1 MQTKREPQH
10 HHELEKR
17 SIIRKLTKED
27 LLISEAKAVAG
38 QEISKETFKCHEKGK
53 RKKVKKLLF
62 LLWRRNRESTRNY
75 ITDDIGQK
83 IIEKHIYT
91 SEIKN

>member
-1 MQTKREPQH
+1 MADNLPIIHLMQTKREPQH

-53 RKKVKKLLF
+53 KKITFSPLEKKQ
-62 LLWRRNRESTRNY
+62 REST
-75 ITDDIGQK
+75 
-83 IIEKHIYT
+83 
-91 SEIKN
+91 

>member
-53 RKKVKKLLF
+53 KKLLF

>member
-27 LLISEAKAVAG
+27 LLISEAKAVAS

-53 RKKVKKLLF
+53 KEKNYFFSFGEETERA
-62 LLWRRNRESTRNY
+62 RE
-75 ITDDIGQK
+75 
-83 IIEKHIYT
+83 II
-91 SEIKN
+91 